1 MHVTFSCSI
10 RLAPNPAT
18 ASFRQ
23 NVLNAL
29 VRLRYAIPTVAC
41 TMSRLPSFSYEF
53 TYEVPKSF
61 DDALSWAT
69 TVFFDEP
76 GPGESFEQL
85 HDRLTL
91 DRYWETGIGKHAMEF
106 YASKDPS
113 SPASWTFAYVQ
124 LAHCNVVL
132 SV

>member
-10 RLAPNPAT
+10 RLANPAT

-41 TMSRLPSFSYEF
+41 TMSRLPSLSYEF
-53 TYEVPKSF
+53 TYEVPKSL
-61 DDALSWAT
+61 DDALSWARA
-69 TVFFDEP
+69 VLFDEP
-76 GPGESFEQL
+76 GPGESFEHL

-91 DRYWETGIGKHAMEF
+91 DRHWETGIGKYVME
-106 YASKDPS
+106 
-113 SPASWTFAYVQ
+113 
-124 LAHCNVVL
+124 L
-132 SV
+132 